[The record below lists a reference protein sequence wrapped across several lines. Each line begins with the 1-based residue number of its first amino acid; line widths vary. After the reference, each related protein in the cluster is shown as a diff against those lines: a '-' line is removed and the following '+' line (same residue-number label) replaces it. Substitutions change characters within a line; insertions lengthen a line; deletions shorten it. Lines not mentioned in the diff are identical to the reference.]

1 MRWLVTALLALLGG
15 SASAQSCPAPT
26 DSWGDPWSSSVDGLS
41 ADDATKIRCAL
52 ITALRDV
59 DHLRPETRER
69 LRHRQVG
76 PAHLDEARPR
86 IGSFWL
92 SVDDGVV
99 ILRDT
104 LFFNEHMRLMVVV
117 RVEKRGAR
125 WIATNVSESVAHA
138 RRNRP

>member
-15 SASAQSCPAPT
+15 SASAQSCPEPT
-26 DSWGDPWSSSVDGLS
+26 DSWGDPWPSSVAGLS

-76 PAHLDEARPR
+76 PAHLDASRPR

-92 SVDDGVV
+92 SVDGGVV
-99 ILRDT
+99 TLRDT
-104 LFFNEHMRLMVVV
+104 LFFNERVRFEVVV
-117 RVEKRGAR
+117 RLEKRGSLWR
-125 WIATNVSESVAHA
+125 ATNVSESVAHA